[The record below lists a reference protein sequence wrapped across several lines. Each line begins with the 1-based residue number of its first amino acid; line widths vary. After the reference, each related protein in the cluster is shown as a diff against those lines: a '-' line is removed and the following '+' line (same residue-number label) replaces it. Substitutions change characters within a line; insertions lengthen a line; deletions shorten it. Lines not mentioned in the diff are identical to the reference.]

1 MKKYLLTMVAL
12 LCLGFTMN
20 AQVSVSAD
28 FLVSTKSK
36 VKPDLG
42 VSLMYLHDIDGALNI
57 GGLVGYR
64 QYLTK
69 EFNANIPFMAIAR
82 YYVTGSSYGFY
93 PQLGLGG
100 KYYFWRKTFTILGNT
115 NVIKGS
121 MTQFA
126 YSLGGGYKVSETL
139 DLGLHFEGSGNNVNG
154 ILFRVG
160 FGF

>member
-28 FLVSTKSK
+28 FSVSTRSN

-42 VSLMYLHDIDGALNI
+42 ASLMYLHDIDGALNI

-69 EFNANIPFMAIAR
+69 GYNAKIPFMAIAR

-93 PQLGLGG
+93 PQLGLGVNI
-100 KYYFWRKTFTILGNT
+100 TFGEILLLSLE
-115 NVIKGS
+115 IKV
-121 MTQFA
+121 
-126 YSLGGGYKVSETL
+126 YLKVL
-139 DLGLHFEGSGNNVNG
+139 
-154 ILFRVG
+154 
-160 FGF
+160 